1 MPDVAGGR
9 EETERPVG
17 AQAKSKLGRFLAKSN
32 RGKYAALA
40 RLAMGTLGVPAVPVR
55 LSFGAWWLAG
65 QGTLDERLLNGEF
78 ETSELRFVE
87 SYLQPGM
94 TVLDIGAHHGLYS
107 VLAAKRVGK
116 NGRVRSFEPS
126 PRECKFLK
134 HNLRINRCRNVQIEN
149 FALGSGSGQGVL
161 FLVEGAED
169 VCNSLRPPAA
179 EVTTTK
185 VSVEV
190 RPLDEYLEQQ
200 RIEKVDF
207 IKLDVEGAELEV
219 LRGAK
224 RLLSS
229 VNRPVILAE
238 VQDMRTAP
246 WGYRAEEVIR
256 YLEEFGFCWYGLSES
271 GGLTPLDT
279 KAMVYD
285 GNFVACPE
293 EKSTVSFFAEYRG

>member
-1 MPDVAGGR
+1 VIPDVAGRR
-9 EETERPVG
+9 EETGRPVG

-40 RLAMGTLGVPAVPVR
+40 RLAMGTLRVPAVPVR
-55 LSFGAWWLAG
+55 LPFGAWWLAG
-65 QGTLDERLLNGEF
+65 RGTLDERLLNGKF

-107 VLAAKRVGK
+107 LLAAQRVGK

-126 PRECKFLK
+126 PRECKFFRQ
-134 HNLRINRCRNVQIEN
+134 NLRINRCRNVQIEN
-149 FALGSGSGQGVL
+149 FALGSGPGRAEL

-179 EVTTTK
+179 EVKTTK

-190 RPLDEYLEQQ
+190 RPLDEYLEE
-200 RIEKVDF
+200 RKIEKVDF

-229 VNRPVILAE
+229 ASRPVILAE
-238 VQDMRTAP
+238 VQDIRTAS
-246 WGYRAEEVIR
+246 WGYRAAEIIR
-256 YLEEFGFCWYGLSES
+256 YLEEFGFCWYSLSES
-271 GGLTPLDT
+271 GDLIALDT
-279 KAMVYD
+279 KAIEYD

-293 EKSTVSFFAEYRG
+293 GLLSRGERVQ